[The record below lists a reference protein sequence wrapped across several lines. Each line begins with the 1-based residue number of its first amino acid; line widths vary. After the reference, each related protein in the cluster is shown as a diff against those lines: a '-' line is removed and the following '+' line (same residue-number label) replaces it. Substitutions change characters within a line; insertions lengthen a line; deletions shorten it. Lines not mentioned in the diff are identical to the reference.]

1 LSKFLIFPPQTAQ
14 STLESPPATA
24 DGLQGNEAMQVDS
37 DAEENDRLARA
48 EQEIVRLKAAL
59 AFKELRLLNN
69 GIEQRKHT
77 KLLQQ
82 NIR

>member
-1 LSKFLIFPPQTAQ
+1 
-14 STLESPPATA
+14 
-24 DGLQGNEAMQVDS
+24 MQVDS